1 MSKIRKWLNSSSFLN
16 IVVIIIGV
24 IFLFGILGCELTSQ
38 KETFPYTEEKVES
51 TQNETTPVEEPKK
64 EATVNGEI
72 DVEVT
77 PKESEQPPK
86 STTEQPE
93 EEKKEITVYITKTGE
108 CYHSAGCQY
117 LRKSCIPINLE
128 AAKTNGY
135 RP

>member
-1 MSKIRKWLNSSSFLN
+1 MRKIRKWLNSSSFLS

-24 IFLFGILGCELTSQ
+24 IFLFGILGCEFTSQ
-38 KETFPYTEEKVES
+38 KETLPYAEEKIES

-64 EATVNGEI
+64 EATANGEA
-72 DVEVT
+72 DTEVI
-77 PKESEQPPK
+77 PKESEQPLESPI
-86 STTEQPE
+86 EQPK

-117 LRKSCIPINLE
+117 LRQSCIPIGLE
-128 AAKTNGY
+128 AAKPNY